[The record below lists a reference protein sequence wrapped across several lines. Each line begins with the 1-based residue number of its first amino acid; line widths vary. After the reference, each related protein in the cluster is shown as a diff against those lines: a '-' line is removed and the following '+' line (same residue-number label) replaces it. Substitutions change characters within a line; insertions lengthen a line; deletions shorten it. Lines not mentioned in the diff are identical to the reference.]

1 MTELV
6 PGQVIRLADG
16 RSAVVRFVGET
27 AFAPGAWV
35 GVELDDGS
43 GKNDGSVQGERYFD
57 CDMGNGMFVRPAA
70 VAVIAQPPPKP
81 KPAPTATRKT
91 STSRPS
97 SMFTSGSR
105 TASTSLDTGVG
116 RRKSLNA
123 PSPSPGPRTSRP
135 SSIARVRILF
145 PAYCVSSPLP
155 VLISNNTAVTY
166 QVPYKAARNRHVKR
180 GHLPHRH
187 PCKCTRDYD
196 YQSTSRFSYDEIIYG
211 PSRCSCIASR
221 PPSIGLVCRSLPAH
235 HNSKD
240 CDRPAISDHRQSPAR
255 GLQTRLSGLT
265 VRRGKAELY
274 RQGCRV
280 TEG

>member
-6 PGQVIRLADG
+6 PGQVVRLADG
-16 RSAVVRFVGET
+16 RNAVIRFVGET

-81 KPAPTATRKT
+81 KPATTATRKT

-105 TASTSLDTGVG
+105 TASASLDAGVG

-135 SSIARVRILF
+135 SSIARVRMLS
-145 PAYCVSSPLP
+145 PACCFLLPLP
-155 VLISNNTAVTY
+155 MLTLNDTVVAY
-166 QVPYKAARNRHVKR
+166 QVSHKTARNRLVKR
-180 GHLPHRH
+180 GHLPNRH
-187 PCKCTRDYD
+187 PCECTRDFY

-211 PSRCSCIASR
+211 PSRRSRIPSR
-221 PPSIGLVCRSLPAH
+221 PPSISLVCRSLPAH

-240 CDRPAISDHRQSPAR
+240 CKQSTISDHRQSPAR
-255 GLQTRLSGLT
+255 SPKTRLSWLT

>member
-57 CDMGNGMFVRPAA
+57 CEMGNGMFVRPAA
-70 VAVIAQPPPKP
+70 VAVVAQPPPKP
-81 KPAPTATRKT
+81 KPAAPATRKT

-135 SSIARVRILF
+135 SSIARVRILV
-145 PAYCVSSPLP
+145 PAYFLLMPLP
-155 VLISNNTAVTY
+155 MLMSNNTVVAY
-166 QVPYKAARNRHVKR
+166 QVSYKAARNRLVKR

-187 PCKCTRDYD
+187 PCERTRDYD
-196 YQSTSRFSYDEIIYG
+196 YQSTSRFSCDEVIYG
-211 PSRCSCIASR
+211 PSCCSCISGR
-221 PPSIGLVCRSLPAH
+221 PPSISLVCRSLPAH

-240 CDRPAISDHRQSPAR
+240 CEQPAISNHKQSPAR
-255 GLQTRLSGLT
+255 GFKTRLSRLT
-265 VRRGKAELY
+265 VWCGKADLY

>member
-6 PGQVIRLADG
+6 PGQVVRLADG
-16 RSAVVRFVGET
+16 RNAVIRFVGET

-70 VAVIAQPPPKP
+70 VAVVAQPPPKP

-97 SMFTSGSR
+97 SMFTTGSR

-145 PAYCVSSPLP
+145 QDSCVQWSLP
-155 VLISNNTAVTY
+155 VLIWNLTVVAY
-166 QVPYKAARNRHVKR
+166 QVSYKTARNCLVKR
-180 GHLPHRH
+180 GHLPNRH
-187 PCKCTRDYD
+187 PCERTRDY
-196 YQSTSRFSYDEIIYG
+196 YQSKSRLSYCEIIYG
-211 PSRCSCIASR
+211 PSRCSRITSR
-221 PPSIGLVCRSLPAH
+221 PPSIGLVCRNLPAH

-240 CDRPAISDHRQSPAR
+240 CGQSAISDHRKSPAR
-255 GLQTRLSGLT
+255 SLKTGLSRLT

-274 RQGCRV
+274 RQGSCI